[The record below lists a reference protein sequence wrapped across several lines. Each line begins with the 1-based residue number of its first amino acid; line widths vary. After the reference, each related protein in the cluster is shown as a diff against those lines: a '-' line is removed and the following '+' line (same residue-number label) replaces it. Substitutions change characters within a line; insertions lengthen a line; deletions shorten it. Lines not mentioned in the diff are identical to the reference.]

1 VREFNEKLRKLKK
14 LQDENEQRLK
24 DMESGTRRIRVD
36 KKTHRI
42 RFEGE
47 TEEDVT
53 IVIEKKEDKR

>member
-1 VREFNEKLRKLKK
+1 MREFNEKLRKLKK